1 MKNKNF
7 KIIKRFGPSV
17 LKVRIPISIV
27 NKLNKYIDDV
37 VKSKTKSSKLD
48 YGENLVGDVSQE
60 FRLEKK
66 IMKVTG
72 WENFIKSSVKPRSLI
87 LFEISS

>member
-17 LKVRIPISIV
+17 LKVRIPISII

-37 VKSKTKSSKLD
+37 VKSKQ
-48 YGENLVGDVSQE
+48 NLINLTMEKIS
-60 FRLEKK
+60 LE
-66 IMKVTG
+66 M
-72 WENFIKSSVKPRSLI
+72 
-87 LFEISS
+87 

>member
-37 VKSKTKSSKLD
+37 VKSKSKSNKLD
-48 YGENLVGDVSQE
+48 YGESLVGDVSQE
-60 FRLEKK
+60 FRLEK
-66 IMKVTG
+66 I
-72 WENFIKSSVKPRSLI
+72 
-87 LFEISS
+87 